1 MKPDPQP
8 LTESLYM
15 SYQVL
20 ARKWRPASFN
30 EVVGQEHIV
39 RSLAHALDNDRI
51 HHAMLFTGTRG
62 VGKTTI
68 ARILAK
74 SLNCET
80 GVSSTPCGKCDA
92 CTAVDEGRFID
103 LIEVDAASRTK
114 VDQTRELLDNVQYAP
129 TRGRYKI
136 YLIDEVHM
144 LSGSSFNALLKTL
157 EEPPEHVKF
166 LLATTDPQKL
176 PITVLSRCLQFN
188 LKHLVP
194 EQISTQLATILK
206 AESIESEPVALDM
219 LARAADGS
227 MRDALSLLDQAI
239 AFGNGKV
246 SEETVRQ
253 MLGSIEIRYV
263 HALVEA
269 LLASDTN
276 ALFEA
281 ISDAADRSPD
291 FMSVLNDLLAVLFQ
305 LSLARQA
312 PDVVKQRNL
321 DVAWLESTATRAS
334 GDELQL
340 LYQIALI
347 GKRDLPLAPDS
358 RSGFEMI
365 MLRMLAF
372 RPVASLEPASPGS
385 TGGQQQALS
394 GKHKATA
401 AGAKTATKA
410 TPPPKVAE
418 PDRPYP
424 KQDNNQG
431 KQPAAAA
438 PVQEPATR
446 TEAKSGV
453 DPLCE
458 QWLDTVKSMQ
468 LTGMTQQLALHA
480 APESWDAS
488 HIELVIDV
496 THKAIASDE
505 RQKDLIGAMKAYLG
519 ESMKVSI
526 RIDDPVAETP
536 AQRKSR
542 LIAER
547 QQKAEQAIRT
557 DPIVEGLVNTFDAT
571 IAGSSIQAVNKSQ
584 GAEQK

>member
-1 MKPDPQP
+1 
-8 LTESLYM
+8 M

-20 ARKWRPASFN
+20 ARKWRPANFD
-30 EVVGQEHIV
+30 EVVGQEHVV

-194 EQISTQLATILK
+194 EQISTQLNNILQ
-206 AESIESEPVALDM
+206 AEKVENDSAALEL
-219 LARAADGS
+219 LARSAEGS

-239 AFGNGKV
+239 AFGGGKV
-246 SEETVRQ
+246 LEEGVRQ
-253 MLGSIEIRYV
+253 MLGSIELRYV
-263 HALVEA
+263 QALIEAVLSGDTEA
-269 LLASDTN
+269 LFQAVD
-276 ALFEA
+276 
-281 ISDAADRSPD
+281 DAADRSPD

-305 LSLARQA
+305 LSLTSLA
-312 PDVVKQRNL
+312 PDVTRHRNL
-321 DVAWLESTATRAS
+321 DVKWLEDTSAS
-334 GDELQL
+334 VSADELQL

-358 RSGFEMI
+358 RTGFEMI

-372 RPVASLEPASPGS
+372 RPVASEASAPAAQ
-385 TGGQQQALS
+385 GGGRQVANAPSKQPHAS
-394 GKHKATA
+394 RPSSRT
-401 AGAKTATKA
+401 
-410 TPPPKVAE
+410 KVAE
-418 PDRPYP
+418 SGKSYP
-424 KQDNNQG
+424 ASSSDTRATDQQD
-431 KQPAAAA
+431 KVAASPA
-438 PVQEPATR
+438 QTPA
-446 TEAKSGV
+446 SGGARN
-453 DPLCE
+453 PLTE
-458 QWLDTVKSMQ
+458 QWLDIVKQMN
-468 LTGMTQQLALHA
+468 LTGMMQQLALHA
-480 APESWDAS
+480 APESWDQD
-488 HIELVIDV
+488 HIDLVVDV
-496 THKAIASDE
+496 SNKAIASDE
-505 RQKDLIGAMKAYLG
+505 RKKALKTALKTHLG
-519 ESMKVSI
+519 DGMKVDI
-526 RIDDPVAETP
+526 RIDNPVAETP
-536 AQRKSR
+536 AQRKVR
-542 LIAER
+542 LNAER
-547 QQKAEQAIRT
+547 QQQAEHAIRT
-557 DPIVEGLVNTFDAT
+557 DPVVEELVSTFDAT